1 MRPSRWGFCE
11 PGERV
16 VSLRRCVLVWLFA
29 CMPVLASAQPQDFV
43 ELKAAMATVRIDGGE
58 GKAVPVALPYVWD
71 VLHRGTRGRASFD
84 IAFEFPVMARSDE
97 LYGLYVPRVG
107 NGYDIWLNGA
117 LLDREGDLQHSG
129 PDSAQKPRYLRLPV
143 DLLQSR
149 NMLTVHI
156 RTDIGRRGG
165 LSTLYLGT
173 EKAVYPMY
181 MRAYGWRVLGTELVV
196 GFSLFVG
203 LMALAFWATQVD
215 LSKNVERR
223 DSFYLFA
230 GLAEL
235 SWTVRVGDV
244 LVERPPLD
252 WPWWGIVPV
261 MALGAWMYCMTQFCV
276 RAAGWTQQPV
286 ALAFGRWVGL
296 LAVVSPVLACLALG
310 FGRPL
315 ALTAWYAAVL
325 ASFLLFSIIFVVR
338 SVREGDGSR
347 RLIALAILVNVAVGL
362 RDFYA
367 FRVDPGYPDN
377 SYMRYSSVAFGLVLA
392 YMVLARFKLASA
404 QARDLLANL
413 AARVSEKEMAL
424 QQSYLRVDQMA
435 REQERTSERTRILR
449 DMHDGVG
456 SHISAAIRQL
466 QSGRASHADVLQTL
480 RDSMDQLK
488 LTIDAMH
495 LPPGDVAALLA
506 NLRYR
511 LAPRFAAS
519 DIELLWEVD
528 VLQPL
533 ARLDAQAMRQLQF
546 MLFEALSN
554 VLQHA
559 RARVLRIEAVAHE
572 GVRLRIIDDGQG
584 FDVEAPWRKG
594 LLSLRDRAVAID
606 ATLTISSQP
615 GRTILEVQLR

>member
-1 MRPSRWGFCE
+1 MLKWLA
-11 PGERV
+11 V
-16 VSLRRCVLVWLFA
+16 VLTWLLA
-29 CMPVLASAQPQDFV
+29 CMPTLASTTPKDFI
-43 ELKAAMATVRIDGGE
+43 ELTSALATVRAE
-58 GKAVPVALPYVWD
+58 GKEDKAAPVALPYVWD
-71 VLHRGTRGRASFD
+71 VQHRGSSGSARFEILFD
-84 IAFEFPVMARSDE
+84 FPVMARSDE
-97 LYGLYVPRVG
+97 LIGLYIPRVG
-107 NGYDIWLNGA
+107 NAYDIWLNGA
-117 LLDREGDLQHSG
+117 LLDREGDLQRSG
-129 PDSAQKPRYLRLPV
+129 TDSAQKPHYLSLPV
-143 DLLQSR
+143 DLLQTR

-165 LSTLYLGT
+165 LSTLFLGR
-173 EKAVYPMY
+173 ESVIYPMY
-181 MRAYGWRVLGTELVV
+181 MRAYGWRVLGTGLVV

-215 LSKNVERR
+215 LSKNVGRR

-244 LVERPPLD
+244 LLERPPLD

-261 MALGAWMYCMTQFCV
+261 MSLGAWLYCMTQFCI

-286 ALAFGRWVGL
+286 ALAFGRWVGI
-296 LAVVSPVLACLALG
+296 LAVVSPVLACVALG

-315 ALTAWYAAVL
+315 VLTAWYGAVL
-325 ASFLLFSIIFVVR
+325 VSFLTFSLIFVVR

-347 RLIALAILVNVAVGL
+347 RLIAFAILLNVAVGL
-362 RDFYA
+362 RDFYV
-367 FRVDPGYPDN
+367 FRLDPGYPDN
-377 SYMRYSSVAFGLVLA
+377 SYMRYSSVAFGFVLA
-392 YMVLARFKLASA
+392 YMVLARFKVASA

-413 AARVSEKEMAL
+413 AARVFEKEKAL
-424 QQSYLRVDQMA
+424 QQSYLQVEQMV
-435 REQERTSERTRILR
+435 REQARTSERTRILR

-466 QSGRASHADVLQTL
+466 QSGKASQGEVLQTL

-488 LTIDAMH
+488 LTIDGMH
-495 LPPGDVAALLA
+495 LPLGDVAALLA
-506 NLRYR
+506 NFRYR

-528 VLQPL
+528 VLEPI

-554 VLQHA
+554 VLQHSK
-559 RARVLRIEAVAHE
+559 ARVLRIEAVAQE

-584 FDVEAPWRKG
+584 FDVQAPWRKG
-594 LLSLRDRAVAID
+594 LLSLRDRAVAIG
-606 ATLTISSQP
+606 ATLTITSQP
-615 GRTILEVQLR
+615 GRTTLEVHLR

>member
-1 MRPSRWGFCE
+1 
-11 PGERV
+11 
-16 VSLRRCVLVWLFA
+16 
-29 CMPVLASAQPQDFV
+29 
-43 ELKAAMATVRIDGGE
+43 
-58 GKAVPVALPYVWD
+58 
-71 VLHRGTRGRASFD
+71 
-84 IAFEFPVMARSDE
+84 
-97 LYGLYVPRVG
+97 
-107 NGYDIWLNGA
+107 
-117 LLDREGDLQHSG
+117 
-129 PDSAQKPRYLRLPV
+129 
-143 DLLQSR
+143 
-149 NMLTVHI
+149 MLTVHI

-165 LSTLYLGT
+165 LSTLFLGK
-173 EKAVYPMY
+173 EAAVYPMY

-215 LSKNVERR
+215 LSRNVGRR

-261 MALGAWMYCMTQFCV
+261 MALGAWLYCMTQFCI

-286 ALAFGRWVGL
+286 ALAFGRWVGV
-296 LAVVSPVLACLALG
+296 LAVFSPVLACLALG

-315 ALTAWYAAVL
+315 ALTGWYAAVL
-325 ASFLLFSIIFVVR
+325 ASFLLFSFVFVVR
-338 SVREGDGSR
+338 SVREADGSR

-377 SYMRYSSVAFGLVLA
+377 SYMRYSSVVFGLALA
-392 YMVLARFKLASA
+392 YMVLARFKEASA

-424 QQSYLRVDQMA
+424 QQSYLQVEQMA
-435 REQERTSERTRILR
+435 REQERASERTRILR

-466 QSGRASHADVLQTL
+466 QSGKASQAEVLQTL

-533 ARLDAQAMRQLQF
+533 VRLDAQAMRQLQF

-584 FDVEAPWRKG
+584 FDVQAPWRKG
-594 LLSLRDRAVAID
+594 LLSLRDRALAIG

>member
-1 MRPSRWGFCE
+1 MLKWLA
-11 PGERV
+11 V
-16 VSLRRCVLVWLFA
+16 VLTWLLA
-29 CMPVLASAQPQDFV
+29 CMPTLASTTPKDFI
-43 ELKAAMATVRIDGGE
+43 ELTSALATVRAE
-58 GKAVPVALPYVWD
+58 GKEDKAAPVALPYVWD
-71 VLHRGTRGRASFD
+71 VQHRGSSGSARFEILFD
-84 IAFEFPVMARSDE
+84 FPVMARSDE
-97 LYGLYVPRVG
+97 LIGLYIPRVG
-107 NGYDIWLNGA
+107 NAYDIWLNGA
-117 LLDREGDLQHSG
+117 LLDREGDLQRSG
-129 PDSAQKPRYLRLPV
+129 TDSAQKPHYLSLPV
-143 DLLQSR
+143 DLLQTR

-165 LSTLYLGT
+165 LSTLFLGR
-173 EKAVYPMY
+173 ESVIYPMY
-181 MRAYGWRVLGTELVV
+181 MRAYGWRVLGTGLVV

-215 LSKNVERR
+215 LSKNVGRR

-244 LVERPPLD
+244 LLERPPLD

-261 MALGAWMYCMTQFCV
+261 MSLGVWLYCMTQFCI

-286 ALAFGRWVGL
+286 ALAFGRWVGI
-296 LAVVSPVLACLALG
+296 LAVVSPVLACVALG

-315 ALTAWYAAVL
+315 VLTAWYGAVL
-325 ASFLLFSIIFVVR
+325 VSFLTFSLIFVVR

-347 RLIALAILVNVAVGL
+347 RLIAFAILLNVAVGL
-362 RDFYA
+362 RDFYV
-367 FRVDPGYPDN
+367 FRLDPGYPDN
-377 SYMRYSSVAFGLVLA
+377 SYMRYSSVAFGFVLA
-392 YMVLARFKLASA
+392 YMVLARFKVASA

-413 AARVSEKEMAL
+413 AARVFEKEKAL
-424 QQSYLRVDQMA
+424 QQSYLQVEQMV
-435 REQERTSERTRILR
+435 REQARTSERTRILR

-466 QSGRASHADVLQTL
+466 QSGKASQGEVLQTL

-488 LTIDAMH
+488 LTIDGMH
-495 LPPGDVAALLA
+495 LPLGDVAALLA
-506 NLRYR
+506 NFRYR

-528 VLQPL
+528 VLEPI

-554 VLQHA
+554 VLQHSK
-559 RARVLRIEAVAHE
+559 ARVLRIEAVAQE

-584 FDVEAPWRKG
+584 FDVQAPWRKG
-594 LLSLRDRAVAID
+594 LLSLRDRAVAIG
-606 ATLTISSQP
+606 ATLTITSQP
-615 GRTILEVQLR
+615 GRTTLEVHLR

>member
-1 MRPSRWGFCE
+1 MLKWLA
-11 PGERV
+11 V
-16 VSLRRCVLVWLFA
+16 VLPWLLA
-29 CMPVLASAQPQDFV
+29 CMPTLANTTPKDFI
-43 ELKAAMATVRIDGGE
+43 ELTTALATVRAE
-58 GKAVPVALPYVWD
+58 GKEDKAAPVALPYVWD
-71 VLHRGTRGRASFD
+71 VQHRGSSGSARFEILFD
-84 IAFEFPVMARSDE
+84 FPVMARSDE
-97 LYGLYVPRVG
+97 LIGLYIPRVG
-107 NGYDIWLNGA
+107 NAYDIWLNGA
-117 LLDREGDLQHSG
+117 LLDREGDLQRSG
-129 PDSAQKPRYLRLPV
+129 TDSAQKPHYLSLPV
-143 DLLQSR
+143 DLLQTR

-165 LSTLYLGT
+165 LSTLFLGR
-173 EKAVYPMY
+173 ESVIYPMY
-181 MRAYGWRVLGTELVV
+181 MRAYGWRVLGTGLVV

-215 LSKNVERR
+215 LSKNVGRR

-244 LVERPPLD
+244 LLERPPLD

-261 MALGAWMYCMTQFCV
+261 MSLGAWLYCMTQFCI

-286 ALAFGRWVGL
+286 ALAFGRWVGF
-296 LAVVSPVLACLALG
+296 LAVVSPVLACVALG

-315 ALTAWYAAVL
+315 VLTAWYGAVL
-325 ASFLLFSIIFVVR
+325 VSFLTFSLIFVVR

-347 RLIALAILVNVAVGL
+347 RLIAFAILLNVAVGL
-362 RDFYA
+362 RDFYV
-367 FRVDPGYPDN
+367 FRLDPGYPDN
-377 SYMRYSSVAFGLVLA
+377 SYMRYSSVAFGFVLA
-392 YMVLARFKLASA
+392 YMVLARFKVASA

-413 AARVSEKEMAL
+413 AARVFEKEKAL
-424 QQSYLRVDQMA
+424 QQSYLQVEQMV
-435 REQERTSERTRILR
+435 REQARTSERTRILR

-466 QSGRASHADVLQTL
+466 QSGKASQGEVLQTL

-488 LTIDAMH
+488 LTIDGMH
-495 LPPGDVAALLA
+495 LPLGDVAALLA
-506 NLRYR
+506 NFRYR

-528 VLQPL
+528 VLEPI

-554 VLQHA
+554 VLQHSK
-559 RARVLRIEAVAHE
+559 ARVLRIEAVAQE

-584 FDVEAPWRKG
+584 FDVQAPWRKG
-594 LLSLRDRAVAID
+594 LLSLRDRAVAIG
-606 ATLTISSQP
+606 ATLTITSQP
-615 GRTILEVQLR
+615 GRTTLEVHLR

>member
-1 MRPSRWGFCE
+1 MRPSKWDFCE
-11 PGERV
+11 HGTRV
-16 VSLRRCVLVWLFA
+16 MSLRNVVLTWLLVCVPVWA
-29 CMPVLASAQPQDFV
+29 NAVQQDFA
-43 ELKAAMATVRIDGGE
+43 ELKAATATVQIDGGE
-58 GKAVPVALPYVWD
+58 GRTVTTTLPYVWD
-71 VLHRGTRGRASFD
+71 VLHRGNSGSARFEILFD
-84 IAFEFPVMARSDE
+84 FPVMARSDE
-97 LYGLYVPRVG
+97 LYGLYIPRVG
-107 NGYDIWLNGA
+107 NNYDIWLNGA
-117 LLDREGDLQHSG
+117 LLDREGNLDRSG
-129 PDSAQKPRYLRLPV
+129 PDSAQKPRYLSLPA
-143 DLLQSR
+143 DLLQTR

-165 LSTLYLGT
+165 LSTLFLGK
-173 EKAVYPMY
+173 EAAVYPMY

-215 LSKNVERR
+215 LSRNVGRR

-261 MALGAWMYCMTQFCV
+261 MALGAWLYCMTQFCI

-286 ALAFGRWVGL
+286 ALAFGRWVGV
-296 LAVVSPVLACLALG
+296 LAVFSPVLACLALG

-315 ALTAWYAAVL
+315 ALTGWYAAVL
-325 ASFLLFSIIFVVR
+325 ASFLLFSFVFVVR
-338 SVREGDGSR
+338 SVREADGSR

-377 SYMRYSSVAFGLVLA
+377 SYMRYSSVVFGLALA
-392 YMVLARFKLASA
+392 YMVLARFKEASA

-424 QQSYLRVDQMA
+424 QQSYLQVEQMA
-435 REQERTSERTRILR
+435 REQERASERTRILR

-466 QSGRASHADVLQTL
+466 QSGKASQAEVLQTL

-533 ARLDAQAMRQLQF
+533 VRLDAQAMRQLQF

-584 FDVEAPWRKG
+584 FDVQAPWRKG
-594 LLSLRDRAVAID
+594 LLSLRDRALAIG

>member
-1 MRPSRWGFCE
+1 MLKWLA
-11 PGERV
+11 V
-16 VSLRRCVLVWLFA
+16 VLPWLLA
-29 CMPVLASAQPQDFV
+29 CMPTLANTTPKDFI
-43 ELKAAMATVRIDGGE
+43 ELTTALATVRAE
-58 GKAVPVALPYVWD
+58 GKEDKAAPVALPYVWD
-71 VLHRGTRGRASFD
+71 VQHRGSSGSARFEILFD
-84 IAFEFPVMARSDE
+84 FPVMARSDE
-97 LYGLYVPRVG
+97 LIGLYIPRVG
-107 NGYDIWLNGA
+107 NAYDIWLNGA
-117 LLDREGDLQHSG
+117 LLDREGDLQRSG
-129 PDSAQKPRYLRLPV
+129 TDSAQKPHYLSLPV
-143 DLLQSR
+143 DLLQTR

-165 LSTLYLGT
+165 LSTLFLGR
-173 EKAVYPMY
+173 ESVIYPMY
-181 MRAYGWRVLGTELVV
+181 MRAYGWRVLGTGLVV

-215 LSKNVERR
+215 LSKNVGRR

-244 LVERPPLD
+244 LLERPPLD

-261 MALGAWMYCMTQFCV
+261 MSLGAWLYCMTQFCI

-286 ALAFGRWVGL
+286 ALAFGRWVGI
-296 LAVVSPVLACLALG
+296 LAVVSPVLACVALG

-315 ALTAWYAAVL
+315 VLTAWYGAVL
-325 ASFLLFSIIFVVR
+325 VSFLTFSLIFVVR

-347 RLIALAILVNVAVGL
+347 RLIAFAILLNVAVGL
-362 RDFYA
+362 RDFYV
-367 FRVDPGYPDN
+367 FRLDPGYPDN
-377 SYMRYSSVAFGLVLA
+377 SYMRYSSVAFGFVLA
-392 YMVLARFKLASA
+392 YMVLARFKVASA

-413 AARVSEKEMAL
+413 AARVFEKEKAL
-424 QQSYLRVDQMA
+424 QQSYLQVEQMV
-435 REQERTSERTRILR
+435 REQARTSERTRILR

-466 QSGRASHADVLQTL
+466 QSGKASQGEVLQTL

-488 LTIDAMH
+488 LTIDGMH
-495 LPPGDVAALLA
+495 LPLGDVAALLA
-506 NLRYR
+506 NFRYR

-528 VLQPL
+528 VLEPI

-554 VLQHA
+554 VLQHSK
-559 RARVLRIEAVAHE
+559 ARVLRIEAVAQE

-584 FDVEAPWRKG
+584 FDVQAPWRKG
-594 LLSLRDRAVAID
+594 LLSLRDRAVAIG
-606 ATLTISSQP
+606 ATLTITSQP
-615 GRTILEVQLR
+615 GRTTLEVHLR